1 VKPLDRLLQRWRI
14 AKAGRHIPPD
24 SRVLD
29 VGCHDGAL
37 FRQLGGR
44 VRDGVGI
51 DAELE
56 KPVEFGRFRL
66 LPGHFPEDLPA
77 NGPFDAIT
85 LLAVLEHVL
94 PDRQAALA
102 EACARNLRPGGLLV
116 VTTPAPLVD
125 RILDALA
132 ALRLIDGMSLEQHYG
147 FEPGDTP
154 GIFAGHGF
162 ELVTDR
168 RFQLG
173 LNRLFVFRRTGA
185 APA

>member
-14 AKAGRHIPPD
+14 ARAGRYVPPG

-37 FRQLGGR
+37 FRQLDGR
-44 VRDGVGI
+44 VREGVGI
-51 DAELE
+51 DGELE
-56 KPVEFGRFRL
+56 APVELGRFRL
-66 LPGHFPEDLPA
+66 LPGHFPEDLPPDE
-77 NGPFDAIT
+77 PFDAIT
-85 LLAVLEHVL
+85 LLAVLEHVP
-94 PDRQAALA
+94 PDRQRDFAA
-102 EACARNLRPGGLLV
+102 ACVRHLRPGGLLV
-116 VTTPAPLVD
+116 VTTPAPVVD
-125 RILDALA
+125 RILEALA

-147 FEPGDTP
+147 FRPGDTP

-173 LNRLFVFRRTGA
+173 LNRLFVFRRA
-185 APA
+185 CD